1 MSTSANGLEAMMR
14 QREKRTRVR
23 PMPPAKHP
31 APKPAEPSPA
41 QLVAD
46 PVAQKTENETLN
58 EGRTSAA
65 PAEPAATAGNRSSD
79 PAPAADT
86 SAPSRPTAKPVAPK
100 ARKKATTPTVAA
112 PPATTTKG
120 RTVGP
125 STIYFDEATDD
136 FLEEVCIAGRRSK
149 PRIDSRSAIARYAMR
164 KLMAEMSPEEV
175 MAAIR
180 AEGEAAGLSQGK
192 PGRPRHF

>member
-31 APKPAEPSPA
+31 APKPTEPSPA
-41 QLVAD
+41 QLMAD
-46 PVAQKTENETLN
+46 PDAQKTKN

-65 PAEPAATAGNRSSD
+65 PAEPDATAAGNRSSD
-79 PAPAADT
+79 PAPVADT
-86 SAPSRPTAKPVAPK
+86 SAPSRPTAKPVVPK
-100 ARKKATTPTVAA
+100 ARKKATAPTAAA
-112 PPATTTKG
+112 PSATTTKG

-175 MAAIR
+175 IAAIR
-180 AEGEAAGLSQGK
+180 AESEAAGLSQGK